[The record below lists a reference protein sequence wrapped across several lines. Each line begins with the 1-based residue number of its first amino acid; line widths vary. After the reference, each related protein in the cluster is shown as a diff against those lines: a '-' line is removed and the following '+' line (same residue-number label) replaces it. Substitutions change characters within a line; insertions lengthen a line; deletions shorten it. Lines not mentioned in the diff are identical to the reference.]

1 MTILTVFLL
10 LNPSLNDQVS
20 KKMPLSVEVPE
31 INVTSEFED
40 DQDDHPLYNLSEA
53 LTDVEDLY
61 EDDPQPVKAKS
72 KLKIKLPVD
81 DGAVTDLEDVE
92 ASSDESENVPLA
104 RHPVPVDLN
113 QLDMEAPVSE
123 ESFTRKTS
131 KKPQFATKQDSF
143 YYSDEED
150 DLEDEGVETG
160 FEDYETSEEVS
171 EDIPDNEF
179 DLDLYKTQ
187 DVVAED
193 ANSRPTSPSLSS
205 TSDSDKGAT
214 MLVVNHNQEGLT
226 DVEVLGSDSESGRT
240 STRRRKRRPKKRY
253 SIPYDSEDESEGEL
267 PFEVCKKV
275 GLKVPDLEQDLQTDV
290 EELEGDAEVF
300 EVDESAMLELEEFS
314 GAGASCVTSPTV
326 KFSPSWPKLT
336 NLKPP
341 ECEEPVTDCENLDS
355 EGETSKIPAAFRE
368 IHNHTDVEDFS
379 DDDLE
384 SEGSDLEAPP
394 PSRNLVLIQENES
407 QAPTIQIIPLDVEIE
422 DRQNISAEATEEEL
436 LSEVEEG
443 LEMPHNP
450 GPAVLPVMEG
460 GMVQVQDLVVRRRK
474 RPPKFKAMFNS
485 LKLKEVAT
493 TDSEDTMVS
502 AEEDPQVVKG
512 DCEV

>member
-1 MTILTVFLL
+1 
-10 LNPSLNDQVS
+10 
-20 KKMPLSVEVPE
+20 MPLSVEVPE

-40 DQDDHPLYNLSEA
+40 DQDDHALYNLSEA

-72 KLKIKLPVD
+72 KLKIKLPVE

-92 ASSDESENVPLA
+92 ASSDESDNVPLA
-104 RHPVPVDLN
+104 RHPEPVDLS

-123 ESFTRKTS
+123 ESFTQKTS
-131 KKPQFATKQDSF
+131 KKPQFATKQKSF
-143 YYSDEED
+143 YQSDEED
-150 DLEDEGVETG
+150 DLEDVETG
-160 FEDYETSEEVS
+160 FEDYETNEEVS

-187 DVVAED
+187 DVVAEE

-214 MLVVNHNQEGLT
+214 MLGVNRNQEGVT
-226 DVEVLGSDSESGRT
+226 DVEVLGSDSESVRKVT
-240 STRRRKRRPKKRY
+240 STRRRKRRPKKRH
-253 SIPYDSEDESEGEL
+253 SIPYDSEDESEREL

-290 EELEGDAEVF
+290 EELEGDAEVL

-314 GAGASCVTSPTV
+314 EAGASCVTSPTV
-326 KFSPSWPKLT
+326 KFSPSWPK
-336 NLKPP
+336 LKPP

-368 IHNHTDVEDFS
+368 IQNHTDVEDFS
-379 DDDLE
+379 DDDLQ
-384 SEGSDLEAPP
+384 SEGCDLEAPP

-436 LSEVEEG
+436 LSEMEEG

-474 RPPKFKAMFNS
+474 RPPKFKALFNS
-485 LKLKEVAT
+485 LKPKEVVT

-512 DCEV
+512 EV